1 MVVGHAM
8 AVAEAHREGGIEAGG
23 QALADDVRLVAL
35 IRGGDQ
41 AAFEEVVR
49 RAHPRVA
56 RIAGHFF
63 RQADA
68 IEEIVQEVFV
78 KAFVALDSWEARVP
92 LQHWLARIAVNACYD
107 ELRRRQRTNA
117 VTGRPPATE
126 PTGDPGVW
134 EREEMR
140 LWAAEVLAR
149 LPAAERLV
157 LTLTVLED
165 LSVADVAE
173 LTGWSR
179 VNVKVRAFRARRRL
193 RRLLAAELGAVPDAD
208 EEVDHDAE

>member
-1 MVVGHAM
+1 MAVGHAM
-8 AVAEAHREGGIEAGG
+8 AVAEAHREEGSEAGG
-23 QALADDVRLVAL
+23 QALEDDLRLVAR

-56 RIAGHFF
+56 GIAGHFF
-63 RQADA
+63 RQSDA
-68 IEEIVQEVFV
+68 IDEIVQEVFV

-92 LQHWLARIAVNACYD
+92 LQHWLARITVNACYD
-107 ELRRRQRTNA
+107 ELRRRQRTSA

-126 PTGDPGVW
+126 PAGDPGVW

-140 LWAAEVLAR
+140 LWAAQVLAR

-193 RRLLAAELGAVPDAD
+193 RRLLAAELGAVPDAH